1 MKVIHFFIFFLL
13 FLFACVSKKKLE
25 LSETIDS
32 DKELVTKNNYL
43 WVFKPSVN
51 IRENDTINSLL
62 VDQIVDGDSALVL
75 TNKKGWYHIQTEDN
89 KTGWVRS
96 DLLGPKNLSAFR
108 QAVSFADSLKEKDK
122 TELFLDKKLYHK
134 RIYITYAS
142 AAYHSPKEI
151 EIKTKELVK
160 KYQEKVYRGEIT
172 VRVLKPGT
180 DEEYLTQTYEGD
192 KNADPV
198 LPVIPFGFIQSVDRE
213 DPSTIAL
220 SYSIPAEISNQELLE
235 TARHISSTFPLSY
248 QRVEISF
255 TDLHSSKDKICRL
268 WFRED
273 QRGEEYTFN
282 QCP

>member
-1 MKVIHFFIFFLL
+1 
-13 FLFACVSKKKLE
+13 
-25 LSETIDS
+25 
-32 DKELVTKNNYL
+32 
-43 WVFKPSVN
+43 
-51 IRENDTINSLL
+51 
-62 VDQIVDGDSALVL
+62 
-75 TNKKGWYHIQTEDN
+75 
-89 KTGWVRS
+89 
-96 DLLGPKNLSAFR
+96 
-108 QAVSFADSLKEKDK
+108 
-122 TELFLDKKLYHK
+122 
-134 RIYITYAS
+134 
-142 AAYHSPKEI
+142 
-151 EIKTKELVK
+151 
-160 KYQEKVYRGEIT
+160 

-213 DPSTIAL
+213 DPSTIFL

-255 TDLHSSKDKICRL
+255 TDLHSPKDKICRL

-273 QRGEEYTFN
+273 QRGEKYTFN